1 MSFWQ
6 DPNLEPKRGY
16 RFVLS
21 IPGGASLGIKQYLV
35 KSVTKPAFTIN
46 TDSHKYLN
54 HTFHY
59 PGSLEW
65 NEVSFTIVDTIDPDS
80 NGSKDLMTILENSG
94 YELPT
99 TPQGP
104 DTLATV
110 SKRKS
115 VQALGQMRI
124 KTLDSDGNTV
134 EEWVLNNPFVT
145 NATFGDLSYEDE
157 GLLNVDVTVR
167 YDNAYL
173 NVIGVGK
180 FPNTSGAN

>member
-1 MSFWQ
+1 
-6 DPNLEPKRGY
+6 
-16 RFVLS
+16 
-21 IPGGASLGIKQYLV
+21 
-35 KSVTKPAFTIN
+35 
-46 TDSHKYLN
+46 
-54 HTFHY
+54 
-59 PGSLEW
+59 
-65 NEVSFTIVDTIDPDS
+65 
-80 NGSKDLMTILENSG
+80 MTILENSG

-104 DTLATV
+104 DTLATI

-145 NATFGDLSYEDE
+145 NATFGELSYDEE

-173 NVIGVGK
+173 NVNGVGK